1 MRNAFLNDIK
11 QARSPVTV
19 IKLSPTPKGILFY
32 NASSVSTF
40 ITSPAPNVDFNVDSN
55 VLMSIKN
62 MKSKTISSFDV
73 RGAIKLLF
81 QAEEVNSY
89 GEQKY
94 FREAILYDDE
104 DDHVGITIWENLLE
118 AISEETMY
126 LFQNIS

>member
-1 MRNAFLNDIK
+1 MINAFLNDIK
-11 QARSPVTV
+11 QASSPVTV
-19 IKLSPTPKGILFY
+19 INLSPTPKGILFY
-32 NASSVSTF
+32 NASRGSTF

-89 GEQKY
+89 EEQKY
-94 FREAILYDDE
+94 FREAILYDE
-104 DDHVGITIWENLLE
+104 NDHIEITIWENLLE
-118 AISEETMY
+118 AVSEETMY

>member
-1 MRNAFLNDIK
+1 
-11 QARSPVTV
+11 
-19 IKLSPTPKGILFY
+19 
-32 NASSVSTF
+32 
-40 ITSPAPNVDFNVDSN
+40 
-55 VLMSIKN
+55 

-94 FREAILYDDE
+94 FREAILYDE
-104 DDHVGITIWENLLE
+104 NDHVGITIWENLLE
-118 AISEETMY
+118 VISEETMY

>member
-1 MRNAFLNDIK
+1 
-11 QARSPVTV
+11 
-19 IKLSPTPKGILFY
+19 
-32 NASSVSTF
+32 
-40 ITSPAPNVDFNVDSN
+40 
-55 VLMSIKN
+55 

-94 FREAILYDDE
+94 FREAILYDE
-104 DDHVGITIWENLLE
+104 NDHIEITIWENLLE

>member
-1 MRNAFLNDIK
+1 MINVFLNDIK

-19 IKLSPTPKGILFY
+19 IKLSPTRKGILFY
-32 NASSVSTF
+32 NASRGSTF

-62 MKSKTISSFDV
+62 IKSKTISSFEV
-73 RGAIKLLF
+73 CGAIKWLF
-81 QAEEVNSY
+81 QADEVNSY

-94 FREAILYDDE
+94 FREAILYDE
-104 DDHVGITIWENLLE
+104 NDHIAITLWEKLLE

-126 LFQNIS
+126 LFQNIL

>member
-1 MRNAFLNDIK
+1 MN
-11 QARSPVTV
+11 
-19 IKLSPTPKGILFY
+19 LSPTPKGILFY
-32 NASSVSTF
+32 NASRGSTF

-89 GEQKY
+89 GEQNIFVKPY
-94 FREAILYDDE
+94 FMMKM
-104 DDHVGITIWENLLE
+104 T
-118 AISEETMY
+118 T
-126 LFQNIS
+126 

>member
-1 MRNAFLNDIK
+1 
-11 QARSPVTV
+11 
-19 IKLSPTPKGILFY
+19 
-32 NASSVSTF
+32 
-40 ITSPAPNVDFNVDSN
+40 
-55 VLMSIKN
+55 

-89 GEQKY
+89 EEQKY
-94 FREAILYDDE
+94 FREAILYDE
-104 DDHVGITIWENLLE
+104 NDHIEITIWENLLE

>member
-1 MRNAFLNDIK
+1 MINAFLNDIK
-11 QARSPVTV
+11 QASSPVTV
-19 IKLSPTPKGILFY
+19 INLSPTPKGILFY
-32 NASSVSTF
+32 NASRGSTF

-94 FREAILYDDE
+94 FREAILYDE
-104 DDHVGITIWENLLE
+104 NDHVGITIWENLLE
-118 AISEETMY
+118 VISEETMY